1 VVDFVLPDELKLN
14 KTDSSQDSFVLPDE
28 LKIPSIT
35 QENPSVP
42 TPGSN
47 VGVGKMAQALAAE
60 VAIAESG
67 RTAAAFG
74 GPLTYIFGA
83 LASGAAGSYAAQRIT
98 NPDDISEGRMI
109 ADAFINLIPGLKASK
124 GVGVMNSALRQ
135 GVVGAGIGAGG
146 ITAETAIDEGRMPT
160 IDELTAAGV
169 TGGALGGALGLTGGV
184 ISSLLTKYGGS
195 PAELM
200 SKVIRENS
208 DPSLKQMYKN
218 LKNLSDEDETI
229 FQQIGKDKLTNAREL
244 LSDEAIKARRLQ
256 EDYAAG
262 QGQDGGPLKLKKYEI
277 LDKETGDVKDTITQ
291 DQQDYYVKRRLQE
304 QKVKNHLQVLS
315 EESKII
321 DDDLV
326 SISTKIS
333 NPSYTVT
340 PKQLSQDLDNYLH
353 AKYALDYNKLR
364 GEGKSGMSTDAAKQ
378 YIKDFESRGLN
389 NYLKNSI
396 DTLRDQINRTNELA
410 VDSGLLSRDQLNKY
424 KQQYGENYVPL
435 TRQLDKDTQLLS
447 DSPYNLKVSGIYD
460 DIGSDLEVKSIRQ
473 NVIENYANIA
483 RKAEIN
489 KTNLSF
495 VNLVDSPLNK
505 EAASGIL
512 KQVNGKNYVKG
523 RGNRDTTLSFFKDGE
538 QYHMDFVDPSLAK
551 VFRGTA
557 QKEMSAITKGI
568 FNLSSAMN
576 RYLGSIYT
584 RLSPDFVIPNLFR
597 DRTEALVN
605 NVVRLGTK
613 PGLQTINPLKALN
626 EDMQIIR
633 KKLNKVPAETAKDRD
648 LYKLYDDFVEDGGNV
663 GGLGLTTRE
672 DILKTIQKLP
682 DNLDAGT
689 GRKTLKAVETWVN
702 KVNTMFEDGTRFA
715 TYKLARQ
722 SGKSRQAAAIAAR
735 DSSFDPTLGG
745 TEVGWLR
752 ATYLFAN
759 PALQAS
765 KVFLKN
771 LWKKPKVM
779 AGFMGTLM
787 GLKMAIDKWN
797 SSVDPDWEEKLR
809 TTSGSDYIKNKSLVF
824 LTGTKD
830 DGSPSYISIP
840 IGYSMVP
847 FAVAADYAQK
857 AARGKVGHEDMAK
870 ASSDIIKQIKDSY
883 NPTGGSLIPTIA
895 RPYFELQSNKDGLG
909 RTIRPE
915 WMETRPMAAK
925 ERMYSYTM
933 DTYGGEMAYS
943 MAETAEALG
952 LETSPENIKHLY
964 QMFTGGIGGTV
975 GRVINVASDAYN
987 KGWEGIKAKDI
998 PVARR
1003 FFGSGYKQKFEDRA
1017 GYQSEIEEFTRIDNT
1032 ERARD
1037 GRIASDIFRQ
1047 IRDANEANKPEQALD
1062 VLQESIELGQLTPSV
1077 QRRLKTKFDNYKK
1090 GLTQT
1095 DARVKQLT
1103 VKVRAKY
1110 LLDQMKTKSLPE
1122 LQKYISEQI
1131 SKGILTDNVL
1141 NELSGLE
1148 EFKNLTLKKVE

>member
-1 VVDFVLPDELKLN
+1 MAVLDIKLPGDIDLDTSVN
-14 KTDSSQDSFVLPDE
+14 PNSLLQEEGASK
-28 LKIPSIT
+28 PS
-35 QENPSVP
+35 PA
-42 TPGSN
+42 GD
-47 VGVGKMAQALAAE
+47 VGLGKMAQALAAE
-60 VAIAESG
+60 VAIAEGG
-67 RTAAAFG
+67 RTAAAFT
-74 GPLTYIFGA
+74 GPIGYIIGA
-83 LASGAAGSYAAQRIT
+83 LGSGAAGSYAAQRIT
-98 NPDDISEGRMI
+98 NPDDISEGRLI
-109 ADAFINLIPGLKASK
+109 ADAFINLIPGLKAAK
-124 GVGVMNSALRQ
+124 GAGVMNSALKQ
-135 GVVGAGIGAGG
+135 GAVGAGIGAGG

-160 IDELTAAGV
+160 IDELTTAGL
-169 TGGALGGALGLTGGV
+169 TGGALGGALGLTGAG

-208 DPSLKQMYKN
+208 DPDLSKMYKT
-218 LKNLSDEDETI
+218 LKNLGDEDETI

-244 LSDEAIKARRLQ
+244 LSDDAIRARRLQ
-256 EDYAAG
+256 EESAG
-262 QGQDGGPLKLKKYEI
+262 GQYTDEKGVLKLREYENPNKNEDI
-277 LDKETGDVKDTITQ
+277 ISA
-291 DQQDYYVKRRLQE
+291 DQQDYYAKRRLQE
-304 QKVKNHLQVLS
+304 AKITNNLKVLS

-321 DDDLV
+321 DDELTEAATRF
-326 SISTKIS
+326 STPS
-333 NPSYTVT
+333 NAIT
-340 PKQLSQDLDNYLH
+340 PKQLSKDLDNYLH

-364 GEGKSGMSTDAAKQ
+364 GEGQSGMSTDAAKQ

-396 DTLRDQINRTNELA
+396 DTLREQVARTNKLA
-410 VDSGLLSRDQLNKY
+410 VDSGLLSTDKLKEFRKV
-424 KQQYGENYVPL
+424 YGENYVPL
-435 TRQLDKDTQLLS
+435 TRQLDKDTQLMS
-447 DSPYNLKVSGIYD
+447 DNPYEVKVSGIYD
-460 DIGSDLEVKSIRQ
+460 DIGSDLEVKSIR
-473 NVIENYANIA
+473 ENITENLANIA
-483 RKAEIN
+483 RKAELN
-489 KTNLSF
+489 KTNTAF
-495 VNLVDSPLNK
+495 ADLVDNPANK

-512 KQVNGKNYVKG
+512 KQFNGKNYAKG
-523 RGNRDTTLSFFKDGE
+523 RGNRDTTLNFFRNGE
-538 QYHMDFVDPSLAK
+538 QYHMDFVDPQLAK
-551 VFRGTA
+551 VFKGTA

-568 FNLSSAMN
+568 YNLSSSMN

-584 RLSPDFVIPNLFR
+584 RLNPDFVIPNLFR

-605 NVVRLGTK
+605 NAVRLGTK
-613 PGLQTINPLKALN
+613 PGLQTINPTKALS
-626 EDMQIIR
+626 EDMGIIR
-633 KKLNKVPAETAKDRD
+633 KKLNKVPAETAKDRE
-648 LYKLYDDFVEDGGNV
+648 LYRYYDEFVEDGGNV

-672 DILKTIQKLP
+672 DIINTIKKLP

-689 GRKTLKAVETWVN
+689 GRKTVSAIEDWVN

-745 TEVGWLR
+745 TEKGWLR

-771 LWKKPKVM
+771 LWKKPKL
-779 AGFMGTLM
+779 AATFFGTMM
-787 GLKMAIDKWN
+787 GLKMSIDKWN

-830 DGSPSYISIP
+830 DGSPSYISVP

-847 FAVAADYAQK
+847 FAVTADYMQK
-857 AARGKVGHEDMAK
+857 ALRGKVSQEEVGK
-870 ASSDIIKQIKDSY
+870 ASSEIIKQIKDSY

-895 RPYFELQSNKDGLG
+895 RPYFELQNNKDGLG

-975 GRVINVASDAYN
+975 GRVVNVASDAYN
-987 KGWEGIKAKDI
+987 KGWEGVKAKDI

-1032 ERARD
+1032 ERAKD

-1047 IRDANEANKPEQALD
+1047 IRDANEANKPEQVSD
-1062 VLQESIELGQLTPSV
+1062 VLQEAIELGQLTPSV

-1122 LQKYISEQI
+1122 LQEYVADQMR
-1131 SKGILTDNVL
+1131 KGVLTKNVL
-1141 NELSGLE
+1141 TELSGLE
-1148 EFKNLTLKKVE
+1148 EFKNLTLRKVE